1 MRNFVIS
8 LTSAQDRREHINSEF
23 SKHNVTFEFF
33 DALTPDLACAYAQT
47 LDIKIDNS
55 TLTSGELACFMS
67 HASVWQQMIDQT
79 IPYLAIFEDDV
90 HLGED
95 AEYILNSIEW
105 INPDWNIIKIEAF
118 SKKALLSKISY
129 DVLSNKR
136 WITQLKGKNLGAAG
150 YILSLKGAKLL
161 LKYMLNHKLQPV
173 DEIIFDIFI
182 SQKLEPIY
190 QMIPALCAQ
199 KMIVEEGRNKIA
211 LPSSLEQDRRT
222 RMKSGRK
229 KGLSKVKKEAGRM
242 IRQAKY
248 SIYAEEVSFK

>member
-33 DALTPDLACAYAQT
+33 DALTPDLAYAYAQT
-47 LDIKIDNS
+47 LDIQIDNT
-55 TLTSGELACFMS
+55 TLASGELACFMS
-67 HASVWQQMIDQT
+67 HAAVWQKMIDENL
-79 IPYLAIFEDDV
+79 PYLAIFEDDV

-95 AEYILNSIEW
+95 AEHLLNSVEW
-105 INPDWNIIKIEAF
+105 IKPDWNIIKIEAF
-118 SKKALLSKISY
+118 AKKALLSNINY

-136 WITQLKGKNLGAAG
+136 RLTQLKGKNLGAAG
-150 YILSLKGAKLL
+150 YILSSKGAKLL
-161 LKYMLNHKLQPV
+161 LKYMLDNKPQPV
-173 DEIIFDIFI
+173 DEVIFDIFI
-182 SQKLEPIY
+182 NQKLEPIY

-229 KGLSKVKKEAGRM
+229 KGLSKVKKEAGRI
-242 IRQAKY
+242 IRQVKY
-248 SIYAEEVSFK
+248 SIYAEEVPFK